1 MSRGSI
7 YGEHRAPSSASR
19 PSHMGMPCIYFGPST
34 TSWQKIPRWAP
45 RSQRG
50 VFVGLSTIHSS
61 EVPLVLLNLE
71 TGSVT
76 QQYHVVFDDRYSTVA
91 SINVDDKP
99 PSDWED
105 LCLEK
110 SLHVPTDDMPAMP
123 PHLHDDWLTDAE
135 REVKYRDL
143 QRKDRARDLQHPPSL
158 NSLGPVTTSPILA
171 PLPGPTPSE
180 GGNSPFVPTHPTSS
194 VFVKSAISATCSGP
208 IMGSD
213 AIVSEPAAILALAV
227 SSLSSLSQALH
238 HTNQFRVQ
246 YRNDSIFL

>member
-1 MSRGSI
+1 M
-7 YGEHRAPSSASR
+7 
-19 PSHMGMPCIYFGPST
+19 
-34 TSWQKIPRWAP
+34 
-45 RSQRG
+45 
-50 VFVGLSTIHSS
+50 GLSTIHSS

-135 REVKYRDL
+135 LLHR
-143 QRKDRARDLQHPPSL
+143 
-158 NSLGPVTTSPILA
+158 
-171 PLPGPTPSE
+171 
-180 GGNSPFVPTHPTSS
+180 
-194 VFVKSAISATCSGP
+194 
-208 IMGSD
+208 D
-213 AIVSEPAAILALAV
+213 AIDHIRAAHGALV
-227 SSLSSLSQALH
+227 VRDDDEL
-238 HTNQFRVQ
+238 RVVDELVQ
-246 YRNDSIFL
+246 HLEEAGDVRFIERRIKLIENAER